1 MTKILYIDR
10 FGELNYQDVTTAY
23 LSNYQN
29 TARLVIGTMG
39 WDMPREDAERY
50 VRQLANGKQDELIDL
65 TCLGPA
71 Q

>member
-23 LSNYQN
+23 LSNYQD
-29 TARLVIGTMG
+29 TTRLVIGTMG
-39 WDMPREDAERY
+39 WDMPREDAENWIMK
-50 VRQLANGKQDELIDL
+50 LANGKQDDLIDL
-65 TCLGPA
+65 RELGRA

>member
-23 LSNYQN
+23 LSNYQD
-29 TARLVIGTMG
+29 TTRLVIGTMG
-39 WDMPREDAERY
+39 WDMPRKDAERWIMT
-50 VRQLANGKQDELIDL
+50 LANGKQDELIDL
-65 TCLGPA
+65 RSLGRA

>member
-23 LSNYQN
+23 LSNYQD
-29 TARLVIGTMG
+29 TCRLVIGTMG
-39 WDMPREDAERY
+39 WDMPREDAECY
-50 VRQLANGKQDELIDL
+50 VRMLANGKQDDLIDL
-65 TCLGPA
+65 TGLGKA

>member
-10 FGELNYQDVTTAY
+10 FGELNYQDVNTAY

-50 VRQLANGKQDELIDL
+50 VRILANGKQDDLIDL
-65 TCLGPA
+65 TNLGPA